1 MYCDENIEIDFEIPD
16 YLQENIDN
24 LIKARKEKRLDEDC
38 EADELISNI
47 NRAWYSKDITEDQ
60 AMLLRRKYLWWNWYM
75 IKNFK
80 EY

>member
-60 AMLLRRKYLWWNWYM
+60 AMLLRKKYLWWN
-75 IKNFK
+75 
-80 EY
+80 